1 MIEQTMPASAQF
13 QTASLTAGLPA
24 GVHLPPQPA
33 IDLRRLADERLRR
46 LRSAL
51 DRAHCDA
58 LVLTA
63 PESVHYATGYR
74 SMPSQVFRT
83 HQMAAVVTGDDLW
96 LICSAADAPAAAAA
110 GMPVDRLMTFGRF
123 FVEHLGDQT
132 QLTALTQVSNR
143 NADLPAA
150 LSQVVDQL
158 PATITYGLE
167 SPTTHGALAAVLE
180 SHGAHDCTDTVVDA
194 RAVKSAAEVELL
206 RYSAHL
212 SEVAVQAALES
223 ARPGTTER
231 ELAAVIASTMVAGG
245 GDPRFVVATTG
256 PRSALADVVPS
267 DRPWQI
273 GETARF
279 DIGCLVEGYWS
290 DIGRTAV
297 LGAPDDRQR
306 AVFAATNAGIAAQLE
321 RAAPGV
327 AARELFAAGLAGTGE
342 QVAAYRRQHCGHG
355 IGLSIYEPP
364 VLTPEDETI
373 LRPGMTFCFET
384 PYYELGWG
392 GMMVED
398 AVLITESGVELLSGT
413 GRGLTV
419 VPV

>member
-1 MIEQTMPASAQF
+1 MTEQTAPMCVQF
-13 QTASLTAGLPA
+13 HSASLAAGLPA
-24 GVHLPPQPA
+24 GIQLPPQPA
-33 IDLRRLADERLRR
+33 IDLRHLADERLRR

-51 DRAHCDA
+51 ERADCDA

-96 LICSAADAPAAAAA
+96 LICAAADAPAAAAA
-110 GMPVDRLMTFGRF
+110 GIPVDRLMTFGRF
-123 FVEHLGDQT
+123 FVEHPGDQAE
-132 QLTALTQVSNR
+132 LAALTRVSDR

-150 LSQVVDQL
+150 LRQVVDRL

-167 SPTTHGALAAVLE
+167 SPATHGALAAVLE
-180 SHGAHDCTDTVVDA
+180 PRGFTDCTNTVVDA
-194 RAVKSAAEVELL
+194 RAVKSASEVEML

-212 SEVAVQAALES
+212 AEVAVQAALEI

-231 ELAAVIASTMVAGG
+231 EMAAVIASTMVAGG

-267 DRPWQI
+267 DRPWQV

-306 AVFAATNAGIAAQLE
+306 AVFAATDAGVAAQLE
-321 RAAPGV
+321 LAAPGV

-342 QVAAYRRQHCGHG
+342 GVPAYRRQHCGHG
-355 IGLSIYEPP
+355 IGLSIYEQP

-398 AVLITESGVELLSGT
+398 AVLITETGVELLSGT
-413 GRGLTV
+413 GRDLTV
-419 VPV
+419 VAT